1 MTILP
6 AARFAPLR
14 GAPVLRWGVLAPG
27 AIAADWVRTVL
38 VNTDQ
43 RVVAVASRSA
53 DRAGAFAREH
63 GIARAYGGYELLL
76 ADDTVDIVYIAAP
89 HSEHRRL
96 ALAAIAAG
104 KHVLVEKPI
113 ALNAA
118 EAREIAT
125 AARAAGVFA
134 MEAMKAR
141 FLPQTDVIARLLRDG
156 ALGDILGVEA
166 DFGSHATFD
175 PASRLFAPALGGGAL
190 LDIGVYP
197 LWFAHFVLG
206 RPRTVSTTG
215 SLAPSG
221 VDEHAVVTLDY
232 AARASASNGRPPTRA
247 VVTTSLVEKTP
258 HGASIRGTLAR
269 LDVVPPFQSPT
280 GLRITANDTG
290 EVTGYADTSGLSGRE
305 GMAFQVTAAAAAIA
319 DGRTESPLH
328 TLDDAI
334 AVLEVVDA
342 ARAQLGAVR
351 LG

>member
-1 MTILP
+1 MTVFP
-6 AARFAPLR
+6 EARFAPLR
-14 GAPVLRWGVLAPG
+14 GGPVLRWGILAPG
-27 AIAADWVRTVL
+27 AIAADWARTVL
-38 VNTDQ
+38 ANTDQ

-53 DRAGAFAREH
+53 DRAAAFARVH
-63 GIARAYGGYELLL
+63 GIAGAYGGYDLLL
-76 ADDTVDIVYIAAP
+76 ADETVDIVYIAAP

-118 EAREIAT
+118 EAGEIAI

-156 ALGDILGVEA
+156 ALGDVLGVEA
-166 DFGSHATFD
+166 DFGSRATFD
-175 PASRLFAPALGGGAL
+175 PASRLFDPALGGGAL

-206 RPRTVSTTG
+206 RADTVGTTG

-232 AARASASNGRPPTRA
+232 AARASALGGPARA
-247 VVTTSLVEKTP
+247 VITTSLVERTP
-258 HGASIRGTLAR
+258 HGASIRGSRAR

-290 EVTGYADTSGLSGRE
+290 EVSEYADTSGLSGRE
-305 GMAFQVTAAAAAIA
+305 GIAFQVTAAAEAIA

-328 TLDDAI
+328 TFDDAI